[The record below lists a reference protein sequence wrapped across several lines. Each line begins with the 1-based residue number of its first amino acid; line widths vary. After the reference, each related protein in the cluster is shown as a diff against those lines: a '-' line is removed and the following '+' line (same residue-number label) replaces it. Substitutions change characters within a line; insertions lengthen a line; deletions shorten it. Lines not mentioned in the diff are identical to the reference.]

1 MQGQED
7 KVITLEEAVC
17 RYVCDGCSIA
27 LGAIV
32 SREPMAVASEIV
44 RQKKKDLTFVNDSS
58 VDPAELLI
66 AAGCIRRVEDA
77 YIWMGGVGPAHN
89 YRRAVQEGIPHYLE
103 IEEYSNYGISLRFMA
118 GAMGVPFLP
127 TKSMLGS
134 DMVAHNPRIKVIS
147 DPYGGEPVALVPAS
161 RPDVAFIHAQR
172 ADAEGNAQIW
182 GMVGNDDNIARAAK
196 AVVITCEEI
205 VPTSE
210 IRKIPNMTAI
220 PSYCV
225 SAVVKV
231 PFCCHPLSV
240 SGYYWLDQPFRRSF
254 SNASKTREG
263 VMAWIDEW
271 VYDLKNHEEYMN
283 KVGVDRLSK
292 LRQMELDNYHIPT
305 IETTG

>member
-1 MQGQED
+1 MQGQES

-17 RYVCDGCSIA
+17 RYVYDGCSIA

-134 DMVAHNPRIKVIS
+134 DMVAHNPRIKVIP
-147 DPYGGEPVALVPAS
+147 DPYGGKPVALVPAS

-182 GMVGNDDNIARAAK
+182 GMVGNDDNIARAARS
-196 AVVITCEEI
+196 VVITCEEI

-225 SAVVKV
+225 SAVVEV

-263 VMAWIDEW
+263 AVAWIDEW
-271 VYDLKNHEEYMN
+271 VYGLKNHEEYMN
-283 KVGVDRLSK
+283 KVGVDRLAK

>member
-1 MQGQED
+1 MQVQES
-7 KVITLEEAVC
+7 KVLTLEEAVC
-17 RYVCDGCSIA
+17 RYVYDGCSIA

-134 DMVAHNPRIKVIS
+134 DMVAHNPRIKVIP
-147 DPYGGEPVALVPAS
+147 DPYGGKPVALVPAS

-254 SNASKTREG
+254 SKASKTREG
-263 VMAWIDEW
+263 VVAWIDEW

-283 KVGVDRLSK
+283 KVGMDRLSK